1 MEVNLIR
8 VPDTSSIDDN
18 LDEPLGLLYM
28 AGALRQAGFGVR
40 VTNLAGHS
48 IDSWKPEIKEADL
61 YAIQLYTPT
70 AHIGVAIA
78 KFIKEK
84 FPGKPVICGG
94 AHPSALPPDEVIEA
108 FDKIIIGEGERAIV
122 EIANAYKE
130 GKELPKLIK
139 YPLIEDLDSLS
150 FPARDLV
157 DMMAFTRK
165 VDGNRCFGIVGS
177 RGCHYKCTFCDRS
190 LMGNKVRWRS
200 VDNVVKEIKEIIS
213 VYDVRNFEFFDDMF
227 TCDKKRLIEFK
238 EKVKD
243 LNISYRCNGRADVL
257 DPEVYALLKESGCT
271 MICFG
276 IESGSQRML
285 NLMRKGTTVEKNY
298 MTIKFA
304 QDAGLIATGYFIVG
318 FPGET
323 KESIQET
330 MEFVKKSN
338 IDQAQFYTFIPLPGN
353 YVAQHPE
360 EYGITRLSKDYSEY
374 YHVTGEDGHGGKI
387 IDTPFLTADEV
398 QEEMKKIR
406 EFLRTRKSRGPMQDY
421 YKNKL
426 KYNIEEKGCESH
438 DILDGDIIKVES
450 IVQANK

>member
-1 MEVNLIR
+1 MMIDLIR
-8 VPDTSSIDDN
+8 VPDPTCIDDN

-28 AGALRQAGFGVR
+28 AGALRQAGFRVR

-78 KFIKEK
+78 KHIKEK

-94 AHPSALPPDEVIEA
+94 AHPTALPPNEVIEA
-108 FDKIIIGEGERAIV
+108 FDKVIVGEGERAIV
-122 EIANAYKE
+122 DIANAYKNN
-130 GKELPKLIK
+130 KELPKLIK
-139 YPLIEDLDSLS
+139 ADLIEDLDSLA

-157 DMMAFTRK
+157 DMMSFTRK
-165 VDGNRCFGIVGS
+165 VDGKRCFGIVGS
-177 RGCHYKCTFCDRS
+177 RGCHYKCAFCDRS
-190 LMGNKVRWRS
+190 LMGNMVRWRS
-200 VDNVVKEIKEIIS
+200 VDSIVREIKEIIAA
-213 VYDVRNFEFFDDMF
+213 YGVRSFEFFDDIF
-227 TCDKKRLIEFK
+227 TADKKRLTEFA

-243 LNISYRCNGRADVL
+243 LNLSYRCNGRADVL
-257 DPEVYALLKESGCT
+257 DPEVYTLLKESGCT

-285 NLMRKGTTVEKNY
+285 NLMRKGTTVEKN
-298 MTIKFA
+298 MKTIKLA
-304 QDAGLIATGYFIVG
+304 QDAGLITTGYFIVG

-330 MEFVKKSN
+330 IDFVKKTN

-360 EYGITRLSKDYSEY
+360 EYGITRMSKDYSQY
-374 YHVTGEDGHGGKI
+374 HHVTGTDGRGGKVV
-387 IDTPFLTADEV
+387 DTEFLTADEV

-406 EFLRTRKSRGPMQDY
+406 EFLRNRKSRGAMQDY
-421 YKNKL
+421 YKDKL
-426 KYNIEEKGCESH
+426 KYTIEDKECESH
-438 DILDGDIIKVES
+438 DVLDGDVIKIENTAK
-450 IVQANK
+450 Q